1 MDVQFY
7 MKRLGVDEDYIDI
20 EERFK
25 GMRYM
30 KCDGLEDLGKPK
42 NIYTET
48 YADADSLRVYLPSEV
63 KRAATTIT
71 FTFLFLGYDKQ
82 DVYDEFNEFIKN
94 QKIYYYDTARKKR
107 VCMIFQNATKPK
119 DDNYVG
125 SLPYIISDYTFQN
138 IKGEATPCDL
148 AVTATRPISPVGTRN
163 TLKVTLNG
171 KELPPAEVTLKVI
184 GGEYN
189 ITDGSFDFFGR
200 EKGDYI
206 IYAETDLDNDIIKSN
221 SIILKYI

>member
-1 MDVQFY
+1 MEVQFY

-119 DDNYVG
+119 EDNYVG

-148 AVTATRPISPVGTRN
+148 AVTATRPISTVGMRN
-163 TLKVTLNG
+163 PLKVTLNG
-171 KELPPAEVTLKVI
+171 KELTPAEVTLKVI

-189 ITDGSFDFFGR
+189 IPDGSFDFYGQ
-200 EKGDYI
+200 EKGEYT

>member
-1 MDVQFY
+1 MKVQFY

-71 FTFLFLGYDKQ
+71 FTFLFLGQDKQ
-82 DVYDEFNEFIKN
+82 KVYDEFNEYIKN
-94 QKIYYYDTARKKR
+94 NKIYYYDTARKKR
-107 VCMIFQNATKPK
+107 VCMVYQNATNPK
-119 DDNYVG
+119 TDDYKG
-125 SLPYIISDYTFQN
+125 SQPYIIAEYKFQN

-148 AVTATRPISPVGTRN
+148 AVTATRPISPVGQRN
-163 TLKVTLNG
+163 VLRVTLNG
-171 KELPPAEVTLKVI
+171 KELTPAEATLKVI

-189 ITDGSFDFFGR
+189 IPDGTFNFYGR
-200 EKGDYI
+200 EIGYYT
-206 IYAETDLDNDIIKSN
+206 IYAETDLENDIIKSN